1 MLLLNILFKQ
11 KNTLT
16 HYILNIL
23 NILIHYLKFC
33 KMVYTIEFLVKKTL
47 ISSIYTKTVSSIIS
61 EIFDKIYSA
70 PPISRVVF
78 TPLTSKIAEKITY
91 ESNIFFRATFMPN
104 K

>member
-1 MLLLNILFKQ
+1 
-11 KNTLT
+11 
-16 HYILNIL
+16 
-23 NILIHYLKFC
+23 
-33 KMVYTIEFLVKKTL
+33 MVYTIEFLVKKTL

-61 EIFDKIYSA
+61 EIFDKIP

-91 ESNIFFRATFMPN
+91 ESNIFFRTTFMPN